1 MYRGLGVSMS
11 RSCLINAIFFSAFE
25 LIKKNINRI
34 EMEGEDDSVAG
45 GC

>member
-1 MYRGLGVSMS
+1 MS

-34 EMEGEDDSVAG
+34 EMEDEDEDG
-45 GC
+45 GVVGGT